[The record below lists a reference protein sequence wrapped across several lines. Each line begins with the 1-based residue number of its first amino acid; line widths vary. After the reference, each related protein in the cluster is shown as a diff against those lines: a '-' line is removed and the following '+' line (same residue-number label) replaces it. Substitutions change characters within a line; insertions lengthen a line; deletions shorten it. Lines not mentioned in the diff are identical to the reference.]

1 MQSRR
6 KELVSKLI
14 EHMGPMQSR
23 MRPRPSSE
31 WTDLDLTM
39 PQAKT
44 LFYLADGPRR
54 MSSIAERLRVEMPS
68 ATTMIGRLV
77 GKGLVERQQD
87 PADRRAVV
95 CSLTPPGRDAVEK
108 FWSLRAARTEAL
120 AAALTTE
127 ELEIVVPAMEIMADA
142 VRRLEF
148 RDSVGDHEPMDREG
162 QTEEAAV

>member
-1 MQSRR
+1 MQKRQ
-6 KELVSKLI
+6 ELVARLI
-14 EHMGPMQSR
+14 EHMGRWQGK
-23 MRPRPSSE
+23 MRARPSSA
-31 WTDLDLTM
+31 WTGLDLTM

-54 MSSIAERLRVEMPS
+54 MSGIAERLGVEMPS
-68 ATTMIGRLV
+68 ATTMITRLV

-95 CSLTPPGRDAVEK
+95 CSLTPAGRDAVEK

-142 VRRLEF
+142 VRRPGF
-148 RDSVGDHEPMDREG
+148 RDRVGRQDTLDREG

>member
-1 MQSRR
+1 MQSRE
-6 KELVSKLI
+6 ELIAKLV
-14 EHMGPMQSR
+14 EHMERMQGR
-23 MRPRPSSE
+23 MRARPSAA
-31 WTDLDLTM
+31 WTGLDLTM

-54 MSSIAERLRVEMPS
+54 MSGIAERLGVEMPS

-77 GKGLVERQQD
+77 AKGLVERRQD

-95 CSLTPPGRDAVEK
+95 CSLTQAGRDAVER

-142 VRRLEF
+142 VRRSGR
-148 RDSVGDHEPMDREG
+148 RDTGEHGTMNREG
-162 QTEEAAV
+162 QTEEAGI

>member
-1 MQSRR
+1 MQSRE
-6 KELVSKLI
+6 ELVAKLI
-14 EHMGPMQSR
+14 EHMEGMQGQ
-23 MRPRPSSE
+23 MRARPSAAWSG
-31 WTDLDLTM
+31 LDLTM

-54 MSSIAERLRVEMPS
+54 MSGIAERLGVEMPS

-77 GKGLVERQQD
+77 GKGLVERRQD

-95 CSLTPPGRDAVEK
+95 CSLTPAGRDAVEK

-127 ELEIVVPAMEIMADA
+127 ELEIVVPAMEIMAEA
-142 VRRLEF
+142 VRRPGF
-148 RDSVGDHEPMDREG
+148 RAGVGEGESLDREG
-162 QTEEAAV
+162 QTEEAGV

>member
-1 MQSRR
+1 MQTR
-6 KELVSKLI
+6 EQLVAKLI
-14 EHMGPMQSR
+14 EHMERMQGQ
-23 MRPRPSSE
+23 MRPRPSSA
-31 WTDLDLTM
+31 WSGLDLTM

-54 MSSIAERLRVEMPS
+54 MSGIAARLNVEMPS

-77 GKGLVERQQD
+77 GKGLVERMQD

-95 CSLTPPGRDAVEK
+95 CSLTPAGRDAVEK

-120 AAALTTE
+120 AAVLTTE

-142 VRRLEF
+142 GRRPEF
-148 RDSVGDHEPMDREG
+148 RDRVGEQDTLDREG

>member
-1 MQSRR
+1 MQKRE
-6 KELVSKLI
+6 ELVASLI
-14 EHMGPMQSR
+14 EHMGR
-23 MRPRPSSE
+23 MRGQMRARPSSA
-31 WTDLDLTM
+31 WTNLDLTM

-54 MSSIAERLRVEMPS
+54 MSGIAERLGVEMPS
-68 ATTMIGRLV
+68 ATTMITRLV

-95 CSLTPPGRDAVEK
+95 CSLTPAGRDAVEK
-108 FWSLRAARTEAL
+108 FWSLRDARTEAL

-127 ELEIVVPAMEIMADA
+127 ELEIVVPAVEILAEA
-142 VRRLEF
+142 VRRPGF
-148 RDSVGDHEPMDREG
+148 RDRVGRQDTLDREG

>member
-1 MQSRR
+1 MQKRQ
-6 KELVSKLI
+6 ELVARLI
-14 EHMGPMQSR
+14 EHMGRWQGK
-23 MRPRPSSE
+23 MRARPSSA
-31 WTDLDLTM
+31 WTGLDLTM

-54 MSSIAERLRVEMPS
+54 MSGIAERLGVEMPS

-77 GKGLVERQQD
+77 AKGLVERQQD

-95 CSLTPPGRDAVEK
+95 CSLTPEGRDAVEK

-142 VRRLEF
+142 VRRQGF
-148 RDSVGDHEPMDREG
+148 REAVGGRSASDKEG

>member
-1 MQSRR
+1 MQKRE
-6 KELVSKLI
+6 ELVARMI
-14 EHMGPMQSR
+14 EHMGRMQGQ
-23 MRPRPSSE
+23 MRARPSSA

-54 MSSIAERLRVEMPS
+54 MSGIAERLGVEMPS

-95 CSLTPPGRDAVEK
+95 CSLTPAGRDAVEK

-127 ELEIVVPAMEIMADA
+127 ELEIVVPAMEILAEA
-142 VRRLEF
+142 VRRPGF
-148 RDSVGDHEPMDREG
+148 RDRVGRQDTLDREG

>member
-1 MQSRR
+1 MQFRE
-6 KELVSKLI
+6 ELVARLM
-14 EHMGPMQSR
+14 EHMGRWQGR
-23 MRPRPSSE
+23 MRARPLSA
-31 WTDLDLTM
+31 WTGLDLTM

-54 MSSIAERLRVEMPS
+54 MSSIAERLGVEMPS

-77 GKGLVERQQD
+77 AKGLVERMQD
-87 PADRRAVV
+87 PGDRRAVV
-95 CSLTPPGRDAVEK
+95 CSLTPAGRDAVEK

-142 VRRLEF
+142 VRRPGF
-148 RDSVGDHEPMDREG
+148 GDGVGEHASIDREG
-162 QTEEAAV
+162 QTEEAGT

>member
-1 MQSRR
+1 MQSRE
-6 KELVSKLI
+6 ELVAKLI
-14 EHMGPMQSR
+14 EHMDCMQGQ
-23 MRPRPSSE
+23 MRAGPSSA
-31 WTDLDLTM
+31 WSGLDLTM

-54 MSSIAERLRVEMPS
+54 MSGIAGRLGVEMPS
-68 ATTMIGRLV
+68 ATTMIARLV
-77 GKGLVERQQD
+77 AKGLVERMQD

-95 CSLTPPGRDAVEK
+95 CSLTPAGRDAVEK

-142 VRRLEF
+142 VRRPGF
-148 RDSVGDHEPMDREG
+148 RDRVGEQETLDREG
-162 QTEEAAV
+162 QTEEAGV

>member
-1 MQSRR
+1 MQSRE
-6 KELVSKLI
+6 ELVAKLI
-14 EHMGPMQSR
+14 EHMGRMQDR
-23 MRPRPSSE
+23 MRGRPSSA

-54 MSSIAERLRVEMPS
+54 MSGIASRLGVEMPS

-77 GKGLVERQQD
+77 GKELVERRQD

-95 CSLTPPGRDAVEK
+95 CSLTPAGRDAVEK

-120 AAALTTE
+120 AAVLTTE
-127 ELEIVVPAMEIMADA
+127 ELEIVVPAMEIMAEA
-142 VRRLEF
+142 VRRPGF
-148 RDSVGDHEPMDREG
+148 RESVGEHDTLESEG
-162 QTEEAAV
+162 QTKEAAV

>member
-1 MQSRR
+1 MQSRE
-6 KELVSKLI
+6 ELVAKLI
-14 EHMGPMQSR
+14 EHMEGMQSQ
-23 MRPRPSSE
+23 MRARPSSA
-31 WTDLDLTM
+31 WSGLDLTM

-54 MSSIAERLRVEMPS
+54 MSGIAGRLGVEMPS

-77 GKGLVERQQD
+77 GKGLVERRQD

-95 CSLTPPGRDAVEK
+95 CSLTQEGRDAVEK

-127 ELEIVVPAMEIMADA
+127 ELEIVVPAMEIMAEA
-142 VRRLEF
+142 VRRPGF
-148 RDSVGDHEPMDREG
+148 RAGVGEGESLDREG
-162 QTEEAAV
+162 QTEEAGV

>member
-1 MQSRR
+1 MQSRE
-6 KELVSKLI
+6 ELIAKLI
-14 EHMGPMQSR
+14 EHMGRMQAPMR
-23 MRPRPSSE
+23 GRPSSE

-54 MSSIAERLRVEMPS
+54 MSDIAGRLGVEMPS

-77 GKGLVERQQD
+77 GKGLVERMQD

-95 CSLTPPGRDAVEK
+95 CSLTPAGRDAVEK

-142 VRRLEF
+142 VRRPGF
-148 RDSVGDHEPMDREG
+148 RDGVGEQDTKDREG
-162 QTEEAAV
+162 RTKEAAV

>member
-1 MQSRR
+1 MQFRE
-6 KELVSKLI
+6 ELVAKLI
-14 EHMGPMQSR
+14 EHMGRWQGR
-23 MRPRPSSE
+23 MRARPSSA
-31 WTDLDLTM
+31 WTGLDLTM

-54 MSSIAERLRVEMPS
+54 MSGIAERLGVEMPS

-77 GKGLVERQQD
+77 AKGLVERQQD

-95 CSLTPPGRDAVEK
+95 CSLTLAGRDAVEK

-142 VRRLEF
+142 VRRPGF
-148 RDSVGDHEPMDREG
+148 REAVGGQDTLDREDRI
-162 QTEEAAV
+162 EEAAV

>member
-1 MQSRR
+1 MQSRE
-6 KELVSKLI
+6 ELVAKLI
-14 EHMGPMQSR
+14 EHMGCMQGQ

-54 MSSIAERLRVEMPS
+54 MSDIAGRLGVEMPS

-77 GKGLVERQQD
+77 AKGLVERQQD

-95 CSLTPPGRDAVEK
+95 CSLTGAGRDAVEK

-142 VRRLEF
+142 VRRPGF
-148 RDSVGDHEPMDREG
+148 RESVREHGTLDRER
-162 QTEEAAV
+162 QTEEASV

>member
-1 MQSRR
+1 M
-6 KELVSKLI
+6 I
-14 EHMGPMQSR
+14 EHMGRMQGQ
-23 MRPRPSSE
+23 MRARPSSA

-54 MSSIAERLRVEMPS
+54 MSGIAERLGVEMPS

-95 CSLTPPGRDAVEK
+95 CSLTPAGRDAVEK

-127 ELEIVVPAMEIMADA
+127 ELEIVVPAMEILAEA
-142 VRRLEF
+142 VRRPGF
-148 RDSVGDHEPMDREG
+148 RDRVGRQDTLDREG